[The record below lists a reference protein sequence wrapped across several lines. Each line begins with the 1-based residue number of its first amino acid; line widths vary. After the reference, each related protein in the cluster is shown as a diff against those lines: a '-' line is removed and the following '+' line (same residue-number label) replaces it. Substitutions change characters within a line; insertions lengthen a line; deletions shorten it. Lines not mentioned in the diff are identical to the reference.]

1 MPLFSRRRKSNA
13 AAPASPTPEAP
24 RAIVAAAT
32 RITNDYGFRQ
42 QVVRR
47 QGWQTEAVR
56 QYDLNGELRFAIEW
70 MANSLS
76 RIRLIVADVNE
87 NGRASDTD
95 TKNLQVIQ
103 LVSELLGDP
112 TCVAQIMHKL
122 GQNLGVTGDVY
133 LVYFDERWLVL
144 SVQEIADAGFGN
156 VTVWVDGQWF
166 ELSLDSTPIIRIYRP
181 HPFRCIEANSPT
193 RGALPV
199 LISIEQLDKYRN
211 ATVNSRLAGAGM
223 LGIAQEIQFAQS
235 PGDVLDGEDPFLA
248 RLAEAW
254 LTPIADQ
261 GDPNAVLPYILRA
274 PHEFLPK
281 QADWLVSPASELT
294 TVTADLMKD
303 DIVRLATALDI
314 PTEVLTGSQDSS
326 RWATWQTEET
336 AIKVHVEP
344 LVVLI
349 CAALTEGFLKPILA
363 ANGIDLNAYTI
374 WFDAT
379 ELTARPNRGADAKD
393 LYDKGLLSEEATRRE
408 NGFSEEDRPQGEEK
422 CKASILEVLRLSPR
436 FADHHLDVIA
446 ELMGW
451 TDCGINP
458 ADLVPPVDPTTGPDG
473 TPRQGNPGDP
483 APQDRPLPDDGDQ
496 PNG

>member
-1 MPLFSRRRKSNA
+1 MAKFPWQRRKA
-13 AAPASPTPEAP
+13 ADVPASATPEAP

-56 QYDLNGELRFAIEW
+56 QYDVNGELRFAIEW

-76 RIRLIVADVNE
+76 RIRLTVNDVDG
-87 NGRASDTD
+87 NGRASETS
-95 TKNLQVIQ
+95 TKNQQVVG
-103 LVSELLGDP
+103 LVKDLLGDP
-112 TCVAQIMHKL
+112 TCVAQIMHKF

-144 SVQEIADAGFGN
+144 SVQEIADAGFGQ
-156 VTVWVDGQWF
+156 VTIWVDGDWY
-166 ELSLDSTPIIRIYRP
+166 ELPLASTPVIRIYRP

-199 LISIEQLDKYRN
+199 LRSIEELGKYRN
-211 ATVNSRLAGAGM
+211 ATVNSRLAGAGI
-223 LGIAQEIQFAQS
+223 LGIPIELSFAAA
-235 PGDVLDGEDPFLA
+235 PGALDDEDPFMA
-248 RLAEAW
+248 GLAEDM

-261 GDPNAVLPYILRA
+261 SDPAAVI
-274 PHEFLPK
+274 PHVIRGPKEFLPS
-281 QADWLVSPASELT
+281 QDNWLVSPASELT
-294 TVTADLMKD
+294 TVTADLMGG

-349 CAALTEGFLKPILA
+349 CAALTAGFLKPLLA
-363 ANGIDLNAYTI
+363 ANGLDIDAFTI

-379 ELTARPNRGADAKD
+379 ELTARPNRGADAQS
-393 LYDKGLLSEEATRRE
+393 LYDKGLLSAEATRRE
-408 NGFSEEDRPQGEEK
+408 NGFSEDDRPQGEEY
-422 CKASILEVLRLSPR
+422 CRASVIEVLRLSPR
-436 FADHHLDVIA
+436 FADQNLDVIA

-451 TDCGINP
+451 AACGITPELLKPEAPN
-458 ADLVPPVDPTTGPDG
+458 TGPDG
-473 TPRQGNPGDP
+473 TPKQDNPQP
-483 APQDRPLPDDGDQ
+483 VTPQDRPLPDGGGQ